1 MRGTL
6 QYLSADFRDGQ
17 ITVAGKKYPAGT
29 FCVHLLNRFYAHD
42 TAARIAVFKTNILQ
56 VQRTLERGY
65 LIDTDFIKA
74 GTDILHIL
82 QTLPKLKPFD
92 RLDTEA
98 EKRRITDLFQKE
110 TADRLSDFLRQ
121 KGMGSNRDDAA
132 LYLNG
137 SEPDDFHNKAML
149 LQDVNDTLR
158 FYESISDDICEAFEA
173 LCAFVDQ
180 LDTCERFDE
189 AHLLPLAV
197 QCFAKRR
204 AVFETEYIP
213 LQKTRKSK
221 AAVTVRRLYFSD
233 FYSFIVTDFFEGLH
247 DGHYPRRCAACE
259 NCFLMQSAR
268 RQKYC
273 TSRKA
278 LMTVNGKAMTCR
290 KYGVYVKKKEQAK
303 DHPVIDRYTRRCAC
317 IRVDFARGNI
327 DEAFAAAAKALAKE
341 HRFRAI
347 HEPEYE
353 ASGYAAD
360 MTRDK
365 LYRDTATRLKKE
377 Q

>member
-17 ITVAGKKYPAGT
+17 IIVAGKKYPAGT

-42 TAARIAVFKTNILQ
+42 TAARISVFKTNILQ

-65 LIDTDFIKA
+65 LIDTDFIKT

-92 RLDTEA
+92 RLDTEG
-98 EKRRITDLFQKE
+98 EKRRIIDLFQKE

-121 KGMGSNRDDAA
+121 KGMESTRDEAA

-137 SEPDDFHNKAML
+137 AEPDDFQKMMAL
-149 LQDVNDTLR
+149 LQDVNNTLR
-158 FYESISDDICEAFEA
+158 FYETISDDICEAFEA

-180 LDTCERFDE
+180 IGTCERFDE

-197 QCFAKRR
+197 QCFEKRR
-204 AVFETEYIP
+204 AAFETEYVP
-213 LQKTRKSK
+213 LQKTCKSK
-221 AAVTVRRLYFSD
+221 AAVTVRRLFFSD

-247 DGHYPRRCAACE
+247 YGHYPRRCAACE

-353 ASGYAAD
+353 ASSYAAD

-365 LYRDTATRLKKE
+365 LYRDTAKLLKKE
-377 Q
+377 R

>member
-1 MRGTL
+1 MHGTL

-42 TAARIAVFKTNILQ
+42 TAARIAVFKISILQ

-98 EKRRITDLFQKE
+98 EKRRITALFQKE
-110 TADRLSDFLRQ
+110 TAERLSDFLRQ
-121 KGMGSNRDDAA
+121 KGTGSNRDDAA

-158 FYESISDDICEAFEA
+158 FYESISDDICEAFAA

-180 LDTCERFDE
+180 IDTCERFDE

-197 QCFAKRR
+197 QCFAKLKR
-204 AVFETEYIP
+204 T
-213 LQKTRKSK
+213 QKI
-221 AAVTVRRLYFSD
+221 D
-233 FYSFIVTDFFEGLH
+233 H
-247 DGHYPRRCAACE
+247 DTG
-259 NCFLMQSAR
+259 
-268 RQKYC
+268 KY
-273 TSRKA
+273 
-278 LMTVNGKAMTCR
+278 
-290 KYGVYVKKKEQAK
+290 
-303 DHPVIDRYTRRCAC
+303 
-317 IRVDFARGNI
+317 
-327 DEAFAAAAKALAKE
+327 
-341 HRFRAI
+341 
-347 HEPEYE
+347 
-353 ASGYAAD
+353 
-360 MTRDK
+360 
-365 LYRDTATRLKKE
+365 
-377 Q
+377 

>member
-56 VQRTLERGY
+56 AQRTLERGY

-74 GTDILHIL
+74 GTDILQIL

-98 EKRRITDLFQKE
+98 EKRRITALFQKE

-121 KGMGSNRDDAA
+121 KEMGSNRDDAA

-137 SEPDDFHNKAML
+137 SEPDDFHEMMTL
-149 LQDVNDTLR
+149 LRNVNDTLR

-180 LDTCERFDE
+180 IDTCERFDE

-204 AVFETEYIP
+204 AVFETEYVP

-221 AAVTVRRLYFSD
+221 APVTVRRLYFSD

-247 DGHYPRRCAACE
+247 YGHYPRRCAACE

-273 TSRKA
+273 TTRKA
-278 LMTVNGKAMTCR
+278 LMTVNGKAMICR

-303 DHPVIDRYTRRCAC
+303 DHPVIDRYTKRCAC
-317 IRVDFARGNI
+317 IRVDYARGNI
-327 DEAFAAAAKALAKE
+327 DEAFATAAKALAKE
-341 HRFRAI
+341 RRFRAI
-347 HEPEYE
+347 HDPEYE

-365 LYRDTATRLKKE
+365 LYRDTEKRMKKE
-377 Q
+377 W

>member
-17 ITVAGKKYPAGT
+17 ITVAGKKYPVGT

-74 GTDILHIL
+74 GTDILYIL

-149 LQDVNDTLR
+149 LDTLR
-158 FYESISDDICEAFEA
+158 FYESISGDICEAFEA

-204 AVFETEYIP
+204 TVYETEYIP
-213 LQKTRKSK
+213 LQKTHKSK

-247 DGHYPRRCAACE
+247 YGHYPRRCAACE

-273 TSRKA
+273 ASRKA

-303 DHPVIDRYTRRCAC
+303 NHPIIDRYTKRCAC
-317 IRVDFARGNI
+317 IRVDYARGNI
-327 DEAFAAAAKALAKE
+327 AEAFAVAAKALAKE

-353 ASGYAAD
+353 ANGYAVD

-377 Q
+377 R